1 MKYDNE
7 LKELNEFLL
16 SKYDNDIELDI
27 ELKKMIN
34 NSKFQL
40 LIDRVLE
47 IEQLKNGL
55 LEIEINDKENDDE
68 LEYLNDLLTLN
79 LENYKNFKKI
89 VSNKRY
95 KEIVRFIIKL
105 KSNFRRL
112 KK

>member
-1 MKYDNE
+1 MKDDRE

-16 SKYDNDIELDI
+16 SKSENDV
-27 ELKKMIN
+27 ELKKMVN

-95 KEIVRFIIKL
+95 KEIVLFIIKL
-105 KSNFRRL
+105 KSYLRKL

>member
-1 MKYDNE
+1 MILMKDDCE

-16 SKYDNDIELDI
+16 SKSENDD

-40 LIDRVLE
+40 LIDRILK
-47 IEQLKNGL
+47 IEQLKKEL
-55 LEIEINDKENDDE
+55 FEIEINDKENDDE
-68 LEYLNDLLTLN
+68 LEYLNEVLTLN
-79 LENYKNFKKI
+79 LENYNNFKKI

-95 KEIVRFIIKL
+95 KEILFFIKRLKL
-105 KSNFRRL
+105 KEM

>member
-1 MKYDNE
+1 MKDDRE

-16 SKYDNDIELDI
+16 SKSENDD
-27 ELKKMIN
+27 ELKKIVN

-40 LIDRVLE
+40 LIDRILE
-47 IEQLKNGL
+47 IEQLKKRL

-95 KEIVRFIIKL
+95 KEIVIFIIKL
-105 KSNFRRL
+105 KSNFSKL
-112 KK
+112 KE

>member
-1 MKYDNE
+1 MILMKYDNE

-16 SKYDNDIELDI
+16 SKSENDN

-40 LIDRVLE
+40 LIDRILE
-47 IEQLKNGL
+47 IEQLKKGL

-68 LEYLNDLLTLN
+68 LEYLNEVLTLN
-79 LENYKNFKKI
+79 LENYNNFKKI

-95 KEIVRFIIKL
+95 KEILFFVKQL
-105 KSNFRRL
+105 K
-112 KK
+112 

>member
-1 MKYDNE
+1 MKDDRE

-16 SKYDNDIELDI
+16 NKPINYD
-27 ELKKMIN
+27 ELKKMVN

-55 LEIEINDKENDDE
+55 LEIETNDKENDDE

-95 KEIVRFIIKL
+95 KEIVLFIIKL
-105 KSNFRRL
+105 KSYLRKL

>member
-16 SKYDNDIELDI
+16 SKSENDD
-27 ELKKMIN
+27 ELKKMVN

-40 LIDRVLE
+40 LIDRILE
-47 IEQLKNGL
+47 IEQLKKGL

-79 LENYKNFKKI
+79 LENYNNFKKI

-95 KEIVRFIIKL
+95 KEILFFIKKL
-105 KSNFRRL
+105 KL
-112 KK
+112 KEIKK

>member
-1 MKYDNE
+1 MKDDRE

-16 SKYDNDIELDI
+16 SKSENDD
-27 ELKKMIN
+27 ELKKIVN

-40 LIDRVLE
+40 LIDRILE
-47 IEQLKNGL
+47 IEQLKKEL

-68 LEYLNDLLTLN
+68 LEYLNEVLTLN

-95 KEIVRFIIKL
+95 KEIVIFIIKL
-105 KSNFRRL
+105 KSNFSKL
-112 KK
+112 KE

>member
-27 ELKKMIN
+27 KLEKMIN

-55 LEIEINDKENDDE
+55 LEIEINDNENEDE
-68 LEYLNDLLTLN
+68 LEYLNEFLILN

-89 VSNKRY
+89 VSNNRY
-95 KEIVRFIIKL
+95 KEIVIFIIKL
-105 KSNFRRL
+105 KSNFNKL
-112 KK
+112 KE

>member
-1 MKYDNE
+1 MLFVKGAEEMENNE

-16 SKYDNDIELDI
+16 SKNTNADELQ
-27 ELKKMIN
+27 KMVK

-40 LIDRVLE
+40 LIDRIHD
-47 IEQLKNGL
+47 IEYLRNKL

-68 LEYLNDLLTLN
+68 LEYLNELLTLN
-79 LENYKNFKKI
+79 LENYNNFKKI

-95 KEIVRFIIKL
+95 KEIVFFIIKI
-105 KSNFRRL
+105 F

>member
-16 SKYDNDIELDI
+16 SKSENDD
-27 ELKKMIN
+27 ELKKMVN

-55 LEIEINDKENDDE
+55 LEIETNDKENDDE

-79 LENYKNFKKI
+79 LENYKNLKKI

-95 KEIVRFIIKL
+95 KEIVLFIIKL
-105 KSNFRRL
+105 KSYLRKL

>member
-1 MKYDNE
+1 MKDDRE

-16 SKYDNDIELDI
+16 SKSENDV
-27 ELKKMIN
+27 ELKKIVN

-40 LIDRVLE
+40 LIDRVLK

-95 KEIVRFIIKL
+95 KEIVLFIIKL
-105 KSNFRRL
+105 KSYLRKL

>member
-1 MKYDNE
+1 MKDDRE

-16 SKYDNDIELDI
+16 SKSENDD

-34 NSKFQL
+34 NSKFEL
-40 LIDRVLE
+40 LIDRILE
-47 IEQLKNGL
+47 IEQLKKGL

-68 LEYLNDLLTLN
+68 LEYLNDILTLN

-95 KEIVRFIIKL
+95 KEIVIFIIKL
-105 KSNFRRL
+105 KSNFNKF

>member
-16 SKYDNDIELDI
+16 SKSENDDEF
-27 ELKKMIN
+27 KKIVN

-40 LIDRVLE
+40 LIDRILE
-47 IEQLKNGL
+47 IEQLKKGL

-68 LEYLNDLLTLN
+68 LEYLNEVLTLN

-95 KEIVRFIIKL
+95 KEIVIFIIKL
-105 KSNFRRL
+105 KSNFNKL
-112 KK
+112 KE

>member
-16 SKYDNDIELDI
+16 SKSENDD
-27 ELKKMIN
+27 ELKKMVN

-40 LIDRVLE
+40 LIDRILE
-47 IEQLKNGL
+47 IEQLKKGL

-68 LEYLNDLLTLN
+68 LEYLNEVLTLN

-95 KEIVRFIIKL
+95 KEIVIFIIKL
-105 KSNFRRL
+105 KSNFNKF

>member
-1 MKYDNE
+1 MKDDRE

-16 SKYDNDIELDI
+16 SKSENDD
-27 ELKKMIN
+27 ELKKMVN

-55 LEIEINDKENDDE
+55 LEIETNDKENDDE

-95 KEIVRFIIKL
+95 KEIVLFIIKL
-105 KSNFRRL
+105 KSYLRKL

>member
-1 MKYDNE
+1 MKDDRE

-16 SKYDNDIELDI
+16 SKSENDD
-27 ELKKMIN
+27 ELKKIVN

-40 LIDRVLE
+40 LIGRILE
-47 IEQLKNGL
+47 IEQLKKEL

-68 LEYLNDLLTLN
+68 LEYLNEVLTLN

-95 KEIVRFIIKL
+95 KEIVIFIIKL
-105 KSNFRRL
+105 KSNFSKL
-112 KK
+112 KE

>member
-1 MKYDNE
+1 MKNNNE

-16 SKYDNDIELDI
+16 SKYENYDEI
-27 ELKKMIN
+27 KKMIN

-40 LIDRVLE
+40 LIDRIFE

-55 LEIEINDKENDDE
+55 FEIKINDKENEDE
-68 LEYLNDLLTLN
+68 LEYLNEVLTLN

-95 KEIVRFIIKL
+95 KEIVFSIIKMKENIL
-105 KSNFRRL
+105 KN
-112 KK
+112 KEND